1 MTSDEN
7 ALRAALTAATSGLDP
22 DGDVL
27 RRARDGGRRRL
38 RRHRLQ
44 VGAASV
50 LTAAAVAGG
59 VLPFVGGGHGGTGPE
74 TAAPQ
79 PAASVPSDLPT
90 GVGEDCEDLP
100 GYGYLLTPAE
110 VPDEVRLLWPDD
122 GRLDVQEARPRLET
136 GPCGGDGE
144 VSLADVDADGV
155 IVRLAVVFGPEPA
168 DRVPAGTAPGT
179 LVPGP
184 EDGEAGRRDLAWL
197 LPDGQQLRIDAD
209 GFTAAELADLAA
221 TATLDDDGIVDLSAW
236 QSAMGIEHVGERG
249 QARSTLYE
257 WTVSGTQGSLTVQ
270 TAAGG
275 IYGWGLVGDRL
286 VDVEGQPALL
296 RREGAL
302 VWVPASGVMATLT
315 VAEGLDP
322 VEVAAT
328 VGPVP
333 ADDPRVL
340 DAVPEAEQSETPSSA
355 SESTAT
361 ATPAS

>member
-7 ALRAALTAATSGLDP
+7 ALRAALTAATNGLDP

-38 RRHRLQ
+38 RRHRVQ

-59 VLPFVGGGHGGTGPE
+59 VLPLLGGTGSQ
-74 TAAPQ
+74 TTTPQ
-79 PAASVPSDLPT
+79 PATMAPSDLPT
-90 GVGEDCEDLP
+90 GVGGDCEDLP
-100 GYGYLLTPAE
+100 GYGYRITPAE
-110 VPDEVRLLWPDD
+110 LPDEVRLLWPDD
-122 GRLDVQEARPRLET
+122 GRLDVREAWPRMET

-155 IVRLAVVFGPEPA
+155 IVRLAVVSGPEPA
-168 DRVPAGTAPGT
+168 DVVPAGTAPGT

-197 LPDGQQLRIDAD
+197 LPDGRQLRIDAD
-209 GFTAAELADLAA
+209 GFTPAELADLAA
-221 TATLDDDGIVDLSAW
+221 TATVEDGVVDLSDW
-236 QSAMGIEHVGERG
+236 QAAMGIEHVGERG
-249 QARSTLYE
+249 QARSTLYD
-257 WTVSGTQGSLTVQ
+257 WTVSGPQGSLTVQ

-286 VDVEGQPALL
+286 VDVAGRPALL

-302 VWVPASGVMATLT
+302 VWVPAPGVIATLT
-315 VAEGLDP
+315 LAEGLDP
-322 VEVAAT
+322 LEIAAT

-333 ADDPRVL
+333 ADDQRVV
-340 DAVPEAEQSETPSSA
+340 DAAAAVPEAEPSETP
-355 SESTAT
+355 TAT
-361 ATPAS
+361 R